1 MVVPDCSFFQERATS
16 GLSNKEWSLTTLE
29 QPAVIETSL
38 DKVLHAPER
47 SDPEGF
53 LLRLAKSLHT
63 YGVPAYE
70 LEKSMQD
77 CGTALGFG
85 VQCMSIPT
93 SITISIMHEHD
104 VVSSYVI
111 RTDPGEIDL
120 EKLIQVTEI
129 AQQVINKSMTPKEGA
144 LALREI
150 NESQPLY
157 SLPVQTLALALVSFG
172 ITRVFGGSIYEM
184 CAGAAFGAI
193 VSFLIAL
200 SARFFTLRTVLPS
213 VCAFSVVLA
222 SSLVNAYIS
231 PVASY
236 AAIVSGLI
244 ILLPGMGLTIAMT
257 ELATQNLVSGTA
269 RFSGA
274 MIVFLQL
281 GLGLVVGSEVSNK
294 LVDKVDIPLLPVLG
308 EWTLWPALMVAC
320 IALMVPLNAHLKNAH
335 WFVLAGLVAFGGS
348 SFYTHYFDPALG
360 TFFGAISVG
369 ICANAVRRYMGIPA
383 SIILLPG
390 FLILVPGSVGFQSIS
405 AMVEQDVVKAA
416 QIAMKTVMTGL
427 SLVMGLLLSSLTAIN
442 FKNKS

>member
-1 MVVPDCSFFQERATS
+1 M
-16 GLSNKEWSLTTLE
+16 TTLE
-29 QPAVIETSL
+29 QPAIIETSL

-93 SITISIMHEHD
+93 SITISIMQEHD

-120 EKLIQVTEI
+120 DKLIQVSEV
-129 AQQVINKSMTPKEGA
+129 AQEVINNNMTPKEGA
-144 LALREI
+144 AALREI
-150 NESQPLY
+150 NESNRLY
-157 SLPVQTLALALVSFG
+157 SIPMQTVSLALVSFG
-172 ITRVFGGSIYEM
+172 ITRVFGGSIFEM
-184 CAGAAFGAI
+184 CAGAVFGAV
-193 VSFLIAL
+193 VSTLIAMSERL
-200 SARFFTLRTVLPS
+200 FTLRTVLPS
-213 VCAFSVVLA
+213 VCAFTVVLL
-222 SSLVNAYIS
+222 SSLINAYVM

-244 ILLPGMGLTIAMT
+244 ILLPGMALTIAMT

-281 GLGLVVGSEVSNK
+281 GLGLVVGAEVSSK
-294 LVDKVDIPLLPVLG
+294 LVPTVEVPNLPVLA
-308 EWTLWPALMVAC
+308 EWTLWPALMIAC
-320 IALMVPLNAHLKNAH
+320 IALMVPLNANFRNAH
-335 WFVLAGLVAFGGS
+335 WFVIAGLVAFGGS
-348 SFYTHYFDPALG
+348 KLYTHYFDPSLG

-369 ICANAVRRYMGIPA
+369 ICANLVRRFMGIPA
-383 SIILLPG
+383 SVILLPG

-416 QIAMKTVMTGL
+416 QIAMKAIMTGL